1 MSSVLDMFRKGTK
14 DGDLKKSVQKVSDP
28 KKDALTRLKHLRHVL
43 DNHSLTEAKA
53 FFEANYSHIYF
64 IFNDNFSTVEADLK
78 QRANRAHREE
88 LDGILFVFEKILIL
102 LPELIH
108 KRWMFHSI
116 GRVLKKLLHP
126 GNGLKVRKDGIRL
139 FMLWYQILNENAS
152 EECHEIFLQLVPGLG
167 KGVHQEVL
175 YGKSPEASESCSGT
189 IMSGDITP
197 ILPSSGEKLPENI
210 TKHYFDA
217 LLYYMVSEV
226 TKVEWTNKMMRETC
240 FIFLFDNFKS
250 SYLMWLLPTFDKM
263 GDIYNPKLDL
273 PESRR
278 VSELESH
285 DMPGNVSDCRYS
297 FIKWLAHFVFISKQ
311 QDKAIENQ
319 VPETVGSEE
328 DITESDQ
335 PMAAVAEN
343 MPGSN
348 TSTLS
353 TGSHHSELESLTS
366 SLCYEEW
373 GNENEIVRTVLFSTR
388 ENINI
393 IHESFRQAFLFSL
406 NQSKSIKM
414 VISVYKDW
422 FQHDD
427 QKPIFMQEPSDIGFG
442 HAPEFHHSSLSDILE
457 EDSSDE
463 SAPQTKDLSKSL
475 PSLDSINNSRI
486 RNASYLGAIGDLA
499 DGGKLNDVRA
509 GIQKVLQVFIVNSA
523 NVFLLQTDDE
533 SAMSEQVDLCKKVIN
548 IYRYLVMNI
557 KMEQKTWEK
566 MLQVLLCITTGVLG
580 DVPIFNQK
588 ATDLQKRLATPIF
601 QTIIVTW
608 IRANLNVFVSGQLW
622 DQFLEV
628 LSSLSGWS
636 ELIRQWANTM
646 DTLTRVLAKQV
657 YGLDL
662 TDLPLQRLTEQKE
675 KRRRG
680 KSQEIPRNRNCDKSF
695 SRSWSKNE
703 PPYDKAFSSTTV
715 PFERGKYKSDGA
727 GGGKSR
733 PDLNKQRSLSGEPSP
748 SHSRQPSN
756 ASDSALY
763 LRSNS
768 DGNLADP
775 KDLVERL
782 KGVSSAEMRE
792 KHDSTDIPACT
803 VSVSST
809 SENIDSPAP
818 EDLEV
823 AKLSMHS
830 LQSEADIDSI
840 SLERSE
846 QDTSY
851 RYSRSPS
858 PASIH
863 SQSPSP
869 ISELTVHQQQKD
881 CPTPDRDSLHI
892 EMAATTTD
900 GCMESKECT
909 DDMRSVL
916 AGGTVQGWL
925 PDSAVVLWRRMLGI
939 LGDVNQIT
947 DPENHVLVYEELSR
961 ILDTLHK
968 IRNNIGV
975 TEDNTFSPPPPDCIP
990 PTTTI
995 TPWQFE
1001 CLTLSDD
1008 FKKGKLLAY
1017 QLLCQTVVRRH
1028 DVSLPDELLSQF
1040 YMWLHTGIGSK
1051 DQEIVNVLVRHCGPR
1066 FFSMPLM
1073 SSTLLIK
1080 NLIHAVGV
1088 VLSSPDLRQTPRSE
1102 ALSLIGSLVCFPNH
1116 YPYLQVLSVG
1126 DLSVESL
1133 SCKIFKDSLID
1144 QLLHSAKK
1152 ESAETARCIALSS
1165 IGVYLYE
1172 ELCHRTLH
1180 ARLHEAVMVLL
1191 GNLRCKNK
1199 VVAKTAADVL
1209 SILCDHTD
1217 QLFSYHTDLPKL
1229 IIEVVTA
1236 TVAVLIPLT
1245 GLDVSQEERK
1255 LIVGMLF
1262 CVVEWCMRM
1271 PISLLLETTD
1281 TDRSC
1286 VFKVFQV
1293 LDLAVKGHST
1303 ETLSQAR
1310 QVLAGMIQGADF
1322 DHLRDLQSPV
1332 GDYKSD
1338 RKSSDS
1344 DSIQCAAKLL
1354 INHMVNH
1361 MCHFPMGSGA
1371 SRLSSSIQEH
1381 HDMEEL
1387 EVNDL
1392 KQEIFYSS
1400 NIQFFVQNKRTL
1412 ISFIEL
1418 PAMVDV
1424 PGGGVTAG
1432 LTTARTVCRVLL
1444 RDLTGKYAWESSML
1458 YAPPWCQEGSSVK
1471 NAKALLDLSGTG
1483 ELEPL
1488 LSLEDREVPHI
1499 ESERPSSEMPL
1510 YNLSLPHH
1518 DNLNDMLRYIG
1529 HTSPEC
1535 HLIPGEPLNL
1545 EAATPEG
1552 FSMESEEAIKRMVVH
1567 QKENELNYY
1576 AQHKA
1581 DNGSLELQ
1589 NMLAKPQVPSEAE
1602 EAMPPFQMCRMML
1615 DQLGLLAWEQRC
1627 HFDLLR
1633 KSDKLL
1639 RELKNLDN
1647 QKCRE
1652 THKFAV
1658 IYVAEGQEDKNS
1670 ILSNCGGSKAFED
1683 FVSGLG
1689 WEVDLETHQGF
1700 LGGLQQN
1707 RTTGDTAP
1715 YYATSL
1721 TECIFH
1727 VSTRMPSGT
1736 DDAMHIKM
1744 RHLGNDEI
1752 HIVWSEHT
1760 RDYRRGIIPT
1770 EFGDVLIIIYPLPSG
1785 LYRIEINKKAEVPY
1799 FGPLFDGAILDRKVL
1814 PGLVRSTAISASRVK
1829 RSLLPF
1835 YHSFYEERAKNFETV
1850 IQQHVDFTMF
1860 EDFAANVFA
1869 PVLPQNAMIMDQSQ
1883 DLSVTASMISIDQ
1896 SQSSAGEQVSPAMP
1910 RQSRAGSSDT
1920 GIFERTARRL
1930 SLNRRKASKSSS
1942 TSQHQTPPESPEART
1957 KKS

>member
-14 DGDLKKSVQKVSDP
+14 DGDLKKSLLKVSDP

-43 DNHSLTEAKA
+43 DNYSRLEAKA

-139 FMLWYQILNENAS
+139 FLLWYQILNENAS
-152 EECHEIFLQLVPGLG
+152 EECREIFLQLVPGLG
-167 KGVHQEVL
+167 NGIHQDGL
-175 YGKSPEASESCSGT
+175 YGKSQSAAESCSGM

-197 ILPSSGEKLPENI
+197 ILPGSGEKLPDNI

-226 TKVEWTNKMMRETC
+226 IKVEWQNKMMRETC

-250 SYLMWLLPTFDKM
+250 SYLMWLLPTFDKN

-297 FIKWLAHFVFISKQ
+297 FIRWLAHFVFISKQ

-319 VPETVGSEE
+319 VPETVGSAE
-328 DITESDQ
+328 DITETDNPIVAASD
-335 PMAAVAEN
+335 N
-343 MPGSN
+343 LPGSN
-348 TSTLS
+348 ASTLS
-353 TGSHHSELESLTS
+353 TGSHHSELDSLTS

-373 GNENEIVRTVLFSTR
+373 GDENDIVRTVLLTSR

-406 NQSKSIKM
+406 NQSKAIKT

-422 FQHDD
+422 FQHAD
-427 QKPIFMQEPSDIGFG
+427 QKPIFMQEPSDIGLG
-442 HAPEFHHSSLSDILE
+442 HAPDLHHSSLSDILE

-557 KMEQKTWEK
+557 SMEQKTWEK
-566 MLQVLLCITTGVLG
+566 MLQILLCITTGVLG

-608 IRANLNVFVSGQLW
+608 IRANLCVFVSGQLW

-628 LSSLSGWS
+628 LSSLSGWP

-662 TDLPLQRLTEQKE
+662 TDLPLQRLTEQKT

-680 KSQEIPRNRNCDKSF
+680 KSQEIPRNKNSEKSF

-703 PPYDKAFSSTTV
+703 PPSDKAFTSNSV

-727 GGGKSR
+727 GGSKSR

-763 LRSNS
+763 LRSSS

-775 KDLVERL
+775 KDLADRL
-782 KGVSSAEMRE
+782 KGVTSGELTE
-792 KHDSTDIPACT
+792 KHDHTVIPACT
-803 VSVSST
+803 VSVSGT
-809 SENIDSPAP
+809 SDNIDSPAP

-823 AKLSMHS
+823 AKLSMRS
-830 LQSEADIDSI
+830 LQTEADVDSI
-840 SLERSE
+840 SLERSD
-846 QDTSY
+846 QDNSY

-858 PASIH
+858 PTSTH

-869 ISELTVHQQQKD
+869 VSELTVLQNQKD

-900 GCMESKECT
+900 GCMEPKECT
-909 DDMRSVL
+909 DNMRSVL

-925 PDSAVVLWRRMLGI
+925 PDNAVVLWKRMLGI

-947 DPENHVLVYEELSR
+947 DPENHVMVYEELSK

-968 IRNNIGV
+968 IRNNLGV
-975 TEDNTFSPPPPDCIP
+975 TEDNTFSPPPPDYIP
-990 PTTTI
+990 PTTII
-995 TPWQFE
+995 TPWEFE
-1001 CLTLSDD
+1001 CLTLPDE
-1008 FKKGKLLAY
+1008 FKRGKLLAY

-1028 DVSLPDELLSQF
+1028 DVPLPQELLSQF
-1040 YMWLHTGIGSK
+1040 YMCLHAGIGSN
-1051 DQEIVNVLVRHCGPR
+1051 DQEVVNVLVRHCGPLV
-1066 FFSMPLM
+1066 FSMPLQ
-1073 SSTLLIK
+1073 SSTLLVK
-1080 NLIHAVGV
+1080 NFIQAVEK
-1088 VLSSPDLRQTPRSE
+1088 VLSSADLRQTPRSE
-1102 ALSLIGSLVCFPNH
+1102 ALSLMGSLMCFPNH
-1116 YPYLQVLSVG
+1116 YQDLQVLNVG

-1133 SCKIFKDSLID
+1133 SSNVLKECIIN
-1144 QLLHSAKK
+1144 QLLKSAKK

-1172 ELCHRTLH
+1172 ELCHQTLH
-1180 ARLHEAVMVLL
+1180 SKLHEAVIVLL
-1191 GNLRCKNK
+1191 GNLRCKHR
-1199 VVAKTAADVL
+1199 VVAKTATDVL
-1209 SILCDHTD
+1209 SMLCDHTD
-1217 QLFSYHTDLPKL
+1217 QLLNYHAALPKH

-1236 TVAVLIPLT
+1236 TVSVLIPLT
-1245 GLDVSQEERK
+1245 GMDVSQEERK
-1255 LIVGMLF
+1255 LIVAMLF
-1262 CVVEWCMRM
+1262 CVVEWCMKM
-1271 PISLLLETTD
+1271 PISLLLETSD

-1293 LDLAVKGHST
+1293 LDVAVKGHST
-1303 ETLSQAR
+1303 ESLGQAR
-1310 QVLAGMIQGADF
+1310 QVLGGRIQDADF
-1322 DHLRDLQSPV
+1322 AHLRELQSPV

-1338 RKSSDS
+1338 RKSGDC

-1381 HDMEEL
+1381 HDMNEL

-1392 KQEIFYSS
+1392 KQEIFFSS

-1418 PAMVDV
+1418 PALVDL

-1458 YAPPWCQEGSSVK
+1458 YAPPWCQEGSSIK
-1471 NAKALLDLSGTG
+1471 NARALLDLSGASD
-1483 ELEPL
+1483 LEPL
-1488 LSLEDREVPHI
+1488 LSMDDHEALQTETV
-1499 ESERPSSEMPL
+1499 RPSSEMPL
-1510 YNLSLPHH
+1510 YNLSLPHQ

-1552 FSMESEEAIKRMVVH
+1552 FSSESEEAIKRMVVH
-1567 QKENELNYY
+1567 QKDNELQHYSK
-1576 AQHKA
+1576 HKA
-1581 DNGSLELQ
+1581 DQS
-1589 NMLAKPQVPSEAE
+1589 MLAKPQVPCEGVE
-1602 EAMPPFQMCRMML
+1602 TLPPFQMCRMML

-1670 ILSNCGGSKAFED
+1670 ILSNCQASKAFED
-1683 FVSGLG
+1683 FVAGLG

-1770 EFGDVLIIIYPLPSG
+1770 EFGDVLIIIYPLSSG

-1814 PGLVRSTAISASRVK
+1814 PGLVRATAINASRVK

-1869 PVLPQNAMIMDQSQ
+1869 PVLPQNATIMDQSQ
-1883 DLSVTASMISIDQ
+1883 ELSFTASMTSVDQ
-1896 SQSSAGEQVSPAMP
+1896 SQSSVGEQVSPAMP

-1930 SLNRRKASKSSS
+1930 SLNRRKASKSS
-1942 TSQHQTPPESPEART
+1942 QHQTPPESPEARS
-1957 KKS
+1957 KKT

>member
-1 MSSVLDMFRKGTK
+1 MFRTRTK
-14 DGDLKKSVQKVSDP
+14 EGELKKSVLKVSDP
-28 KKDALTRLKHLRHVL
+28 KKDALTRFKHLRIVL
-43 DNHSLTEAKA
+43 DNYSKLEAKD

-64 IFNDNFSTVEADLK
+64 IFNDNFSNVEADLK
-78 QRANRAHREE
+78 QRANRAHRED
-88 LDGILFVFEKILIL
+88 LDAILFVFEKILTL

-116 GRVLKKLLHP
+116 GRILKKLLHP
-126 GNGLKVRKDGIRL
+126 GNGLKIRKDGIRL
-139 FMLWYQILNENAS
+139 FLLWYQILNENAS

-167 KGVHQEVL
+167 KGIHQEVL
-175 YGKSPEASESCSGT
+175 YGKSQSGAESKESCSG
-189 IMSGDITP
+189 IIISGDITP
-197 ILPSSGEKLPENI
+197 ILPGSGEKLPDNI

-217 LLYYMVSEV
+217 LIYYMVSEV
-226 TKVEWTNKMMRETC
+226 IKVEWKNKRMRETC
-240 FIFLFDNFKS
+240 FVFLFDNFKS
-250 SYLMWLLPTFDKM
+250 SYLMWLLPTFDKA
-263 GDIYNPKLDL
+263 GDIYNPRLDL
-273 PESRR
+273 PESRQ

-311 QDKAIENQ
+311 HDKAIENQ

-328 DITESDQ
+328 DITETDQ
-335 PMAAVAEN
+335 PMAAAAEN

-348 TSTLS
+348 ASTLS
-353 TGSHHSELESLTS
+353 TGSHHSELDSMTS

-373 GNENEIVRTVLFSTR
+373 VDENDIVRSVLLTSR

-406 NQSKSIKM
+406 NQSKSIKT

-422 FQHDD
+422 FQHAD
-427 QKPIFMQEPSDIGFG
+427 QKPIFMQEPSDIGLG
-442 HAPEFHHSSLSDILE
+442 HAPDHHSSLSDILE

-499 DGGKLNDVRA
+499 DGGRLNDVRA

-557 KMEQKTWEK
+557 NMEQKTWEK

-580 DVPIFNQK
+580 DVPIFNRK
-588 ATDLQKRLATPIF
+588 PTDLQKRLATPIF

-608 IRANLNVFVSGQLW
+608 IRANLCVFVSGQLW
-622 DQFLEV
+622 DQFLGV
-628 LSSLSGWS
+628 LSSLSGWP

-680 KSQEIPRNRNCDKSF
+680 KSQEIPRNKSNDKSF

-703 PPYDKAFSSTTV
+703 PPNDKAFTSNAV

-727 GGGKSR
+727 GGSKSR

-763 LRSNS
+763 IRSNS

-782 KGVSSAEMRE
+782 KGVTSEDMRE
-792 KHDSTDIPACT
+792 KHDSTVIPACT
-803 VSVSST
+803 VSISST

-823 AKLSMHS
+823 AKLSMRD
-830 LQSEADIDSI
+830 LQSDPDVDSI
-840 SLERSE
+840 SFEHSE

-851 RYSRSPS
+851 RCTDSRSPS
-858 PASIH
+858 PTSIH
-863 SQSPSP
+863 SRSPSP
-869 ISELTVHQQQKD
+869 ISELTVHPQQKD

-900 GCMESKECT
+900 GGIETKECIN
-909 DDMRSVL
+909 DMRSVL
-916 AGGTVQGWL
+916 AGGSVQGWL
-925 PDSAVVLWRRMLGI
+925 PDNAVVLWKRMLGI

-947 DPENHVLVYEELSR
+947 DPENHVMVYEELSK

-968 IRNNIGV
+968 IRNNLGV
-975 TEDNTFSPPPPDCIP
+975 TEDNTFSPPPPDFIP
-990 PTTTI
+990 PTTI
-995 TPWQFE
+995 FTPWEFE
-1001 CLTLSDD
+1001 CLNLPDD
-1008 FKKGKLLAY
+1008 YKRGKLLAY
-1017 QLLCQTVVRRH
+1017 QLLCQTVVKRH
-1028 DVSLPDELLSQF
+1028 DVLLSTELLSQF
-1040 YMWLHTGIGSK
+1040 YMCLHTGIGTR
-1051 DQEIVNVLVRHCGPR
+1051 DQEIINVLVKHCGPR
-1066 FFSMPLM
+1066 FFSTPLQ
-1073 SSTLLIK
+1073 SSTLLLK
-1080 NLIHAVGV
+1080 NFIQAVEI
-1088 VLSSPDLRQTPRSE
+1088 VLSSSDLRQTPRSE
-1102 ALSLIGSLVCFPNH
+1102 ALSLIGSLMCFPNH
-1116 YPYLQVLSVG
+1116 YQDLQVLNVG
-1126 DLSVESL
+1126 QLSVESL
-1133 SCKIFKDSLID
+1133 SSNTLKECIIS
-1144 QLLHSAKK
+1144 QLLNSAKK

-1172 ELCHRTLH
+1172 ELCHQTLH
-1180 ARLHEAVMVLL
+1180 SKLHEAVIVLL
-1191 GNLRCKNK
+1191 GNLRCKHK
-1199 VVAKTAADVL
+1199 VAAKTATAIL
-1209 SILCDHTD
+1209 SMLCDHTD
-1217 QLFSYHTDLPKL
+1217 QLLNYHAALPKH

-1236 TVAVLIPLT
+1236 TVSVLIPLT
-1245 GLDVSQEERK
+1245 GIEVSQEERK
-1255 LIVGMLF
+1255 LIVAMLF
-1262 CVVEWCMRM
+1262 CVVEWCMKM

-1281 TDRSC
+1281 TDKSC

-1293 LDLAVKGHST
+1293 LDVAVKGHST
-1303 ETLSQAR
+1303 ESLSQAR
-1310 QVLAGMIQGADF
+1310 QLLAGMIQDSDF
-1322 DHLRDLQSPV
+1322 AHLRELHSPV

-1338 RKSSDS
+1338 RKSGES

-1412 ISFIEL
+1412 VSFIEL
-1418 PAMVDV
+1418 PALVDL

-1471 NAKALLDLSGTG
+1471 NAKALLDLSSAG

-1488 LSLEDREVPHI
+1488 LSHDEHDAPLTDT
-1499 ESERPSSEMPL
+1499 ERPSSMMPL
-1510 YNLSLPHH
+1510 YNLSLPHQ

-1545 EAATPEG
+1545 EAGTPEG
-1552 FSMESEEAIKRMVVH
+1552 FSTESEEAIKGMVIH
-1567 QKENELNYY
+1567 QKVNELQYY
-1576 AQHKA
+1576 SKHKM
-1581 DNGSLELQ
+1581 DQGSLGFQ
-1589 NMLAKPQVPSEAE
+1589 KMLAKPQVPCEGE
-1602 EAMPPFQMCRMML
+1602 ETTPPFQMCRMML

-1652 THKFAV
+1652 THKIAV

-1670 ILSNCGGSKAFED
+1670 ILSNCGASKAFED
-1683 FVSGLG
+1683 FVAGLG

-1707 RTTGDTAP
+1707 RTTGNTAP

-1752 HIVWSEHT
+1752 HIIWSEHT

-1814 PGLVRSTAISASRVK
+1814 PGLVRATAINASRVK

-1869 PVLPQNAMIMDQSQ
+1869 PVLPQNATIMDQSQ
-1883 DLSVTASMISIDQ
+1883 DLSFTASMTSVDQ
-1896 SQSSAGEQVSPAMP
+1896 SQSSAVDQVSPAMP

-1920 GIFERTARRL
+1920 GIFERTAKRL
-1930 SLNRRKASKSSS
+1930 SLNRRKASK
-1942 TSQHQTPPESPEART
+1942 TSQHQTPPESPEARS

>member
-28 KKDALTRLKHLRHVL
+28 KKDAVTRLKHLRHL
-43 DNHSLTEAKA
+43 LENYSIPEAKS

-78 QRANRAHREE
+78 QRANRAHRED
-88 LDGILFVFEKILIL
+88 LDVILFVFEKILTL

-116 GRVLKKLLHP
+116 GRILKKLLHP
-126 GNGLKVRKDGIRL
+126 GNGLKIRKDGIRL
-139 FMLWYQILNENAS
+139 FLLWYQILNENAS

-167 KGVHQEVL
+167 NGIHQDVL
-175 YGKSPEASESCSGT
+175 YGRSHSASESCSGM

-197 ILPSSGEKLPENI
+197 ILPGSGEKLPENI

-217 LLYYMVSEV
+217 VLYYMVSEV
-226 TKVEWTNKMMRETC
+226 IKIEWENKGMRETC
-240 FIFLFDNFKS
+240 FVFLFDNFKS
-250 SYLMWLLPTFDKM
+250 SYLMWLLPTFDKSR
-263 GDIYNPKLDL
+263 DIYNPKLDL

-311 QDKAIENQ
+311 NDKAIENQ

-328 DITESDQ
+328 DITAADQ
-335 PMAAVAEN
+335 PMVVAAEN

-348 TSTLS
+348 ASTLS
-353 TGSHHSELESLTS
+353 TGSHHSELDSMTS

-373 GNENEIVRTVLFSTR
+373 EDENEIVRAVLLSSR
-388 ENINI
+388 ENINV

-406 NQSKSIKM
+406 NQSKSIKT

-422 FQHDD
+422 FQHAD

-442 HAPEFHHSSLSDILE
+442 HATEYHHSSLSDILE

-486 RNASYLGAIGDLA
+486 RNASYLGAICDLA
-499 DGGKLNDVRA
+499 DGGRLNDVRA

-523 NVFLLQTDDE
+523 NVFLLQTDDKN
-533 SAMSEQVDLCKKVIN
+533 AMSEQIDLCKKIIN

-580 DVPIFNQK
+580 DVPIFDK
-588 ATDLQKRLATPIF
+588 RATDLQKRLATPIF

-608 IRANLNVFVSGQLW
+608 IRANLNVCVSGQLW

-646 DTLTRVLAKQV
+646 DTLTKVLAKQV

-680 KSQEIPRNRNCDKSF
+680 KSQDIPRNKNNDKSF
-695 SRSWSKNE
+695 SRSWGKNE
-703 PPYDKAFSSTTV
+703 PPSDKAFTSTGV

-727 GGGKSR
+727 GGSKSR
-733 PDLNKQRSLSGEPSP
+733 PDLSKQRSLSGEPSP

-763 LRSNS
+763 IKSSS

-775 KDLVERL
+775 KDLAERL
-782 KGVSSAEMRE
+782 KGVTSAEMRE
-792 KHDSTDIPACT
+792 KHDMITNIPACT

-809 SENIDSPAP
+809 SESIDSPAP

-823 AKLSMHS
+823 AKLSMQS
-830 LQSEADIDSI
+830 LQHEADIDSI

-846 QDTSY
+846 QDASF

-863 SQSPSP
+863 SDSPSP
-869 ISELTVHQQQKD
+869 VSELTVHQQQKD

-900 GCMESKECT
+900 GSIESKECT
-909 DDMRSVL
+909 DDLRSVL

-925 PDSAVVLWRRMLGI
+925 PDNSVVLWRRMLGI

-947 DPENHVLVYEELSR
+947 DSENHVMVFEELSK

-968 IRNNIGV
+968 IRNNLGV
-975 TEDNTFSPPPPDCIP
+975 SEDNTFSPPTPEYIP

-995 TPWQFE
+995 TPWEFE

-1028 DVSLPDELLSQF
+1028 DLPLPPELLSQF
-1040 YMWLHTGIGSK
+1040 YMYLHGGIGST

-1066 FFSMPLM
+1066 FFSMPLP

-1080 NLIHAVGV
+1080 NFIQAAGV
-1088 VLSSPDLRQTPRSE
+1088 VLSSQDLRQTPRSE
-1102 ALSLIGSLVCFPNH
+1102 ALSLIGSLMCYPNH
-1116 YPYLQVLSVG
+1116 YQDIQVLNVG

-1133 SCKIFKDSLID
+1133 SCNTFKESIIN
-1144 QLLHSAKK
+1144 QLLHSGKK

-1172 ELCHRTLH
+1172 ELCHQTLH
-1180 ARLHEAVMVLL
+1180 AKLHEAVIVLL

-1199 VVAKTAADVL
+1199 VVAKTATDVL
-1209 SILCDHTD
+1209 SMLCDHTE
-1217 QLFSYHTDLPKL
+1217 QLLNYHAALPKH

-1236 TVAVLIPLT
+1236 TVSALIPQVKIHLSKT
-1245 GLDVSQEERK
+1245 AK
-1255 LIVGMLF
+1255 ILIVGMLF
-1262 CVVEWCMRM
+1262 CVVEWCMKM
-1271 PISLLLETTD
+1271 PISLVLETTD

-1286 VFKVFQV
+1286 VYKVFQV
-1293 LDLAVKGHST
+1293 LDVAVKGHST
-1303 ETLSQAR
+1303 ESLSQAR
-1310 QVLAGMIQGADF
+1310 QVLAGMIQDADF
-1322 DHLRDLQSPV
+1322 DHLRELQSPV

-1338 RKSSDS
+1338 RKPSDS

-1354 INHMVNH
+1354 INHLVNH

-1381 HDMEEL
+1381 HDLEEV

-1392 KQEIFYSS
+1392 KQDIFYSS
-1400 NIQFFVQNKRTL
+1400 NLQFFVQNKKTL

-1418 PAMVDV
+1418 PALVDL
-1424 PGGGVTAG
+1424 PGGGVTVG

-1471 NAKALLDLSGTG
+1471 NAKALLDMSSVG

-1488 LSLEDREVPHI
+1488 LMHYDQEISHNET
-1499 ESERPSSEMPL
+1499 ERPSSEMPL
-1510 YNLSLPHH
+1510 YNLSLPHQ

-1545 EAATPEG
+1545 EASTPEG
-1552 FSMESEEAIKRMVVH
+1552 FSSESEEAIKRMVLH
-1567 QKENELNYY
+1567 QKNNELQYY
-1576 AQHKA
+1576 SKHKA
-1581 DNGSLELQ
+1581 DRG
-1589 NMLAKPQVPSEAE
+1589 MLAKPQVPSEGE
-1602 EAMPPFQMCRMML
+1602 ESMPPFQMCRMLL

-1670 ILSNCGGSKAFED
+1670 ILSNCGASKAFED
-1683 FVSGLG
+1683 FVAGLG
-1689 WEVDLETHQGF
+1689 WEVDLESHQGF

-1727 VSTRMPSGT
+1727 VSTRMPSGS

-1770 EFGDVLIIIYPLPSG
+1770 EFGDVIIIIYPLPSG
-1785 LYRIEINKKAEVPY
+1785 LYRIEINKKAEVPF

-1814 PGLVRSTAISASRVK
+1814 PGLVRATAINASRVK

-1850 IQQHVDFTMF
+1850 IQQHVAFTMF

-1869 PVLPQNAMIMDQSQ
+1869 PVLPQNAIIMDQSQ
-1883 DLSVTASMISIDQ
+1883 DLSITASMTSVDQ
-1896 SQSSAGEQVSPAMP
+1896 SQNSIGEQVSPALP

-1930 SLNRRKASKSSS
+1930 SLNRRKASK